1 MKEMTKNDII
11 RLQLLLPVLLLM
23 LASCR
28 NGASHDVSEFSQPIY
43 STQYAEGFSIKSI
56 KAESY
61 SASDGSEKSTTDSD
75 GHSYG
80 QSDGKS
86 VIITSRN
93 PWQGASNEVRSLFI
107 RRGDDGVPQ
116 GYTGQV
122 LNGDARRI
130 VCMSSTSVAMLE
142 AIGAADRI
150 VGVSGKDYISSP
162 TIAKRSKE
170 IGDVGYEG
178 NINYELLVSL
188 RPDLVMLYGVNGA
201 SQMEGKLKE
210 YGIPFM
216 YVGDYLEESPLGK
229 AEWMVAVAETVGM
242 REKAENL
249 FSPIAARY
257 VALQSKVAGAEA
269 RSEGD
274 WRPKVMLN
282 TPYGDSWYIPSSQ
295 NYMSQ
300 IIRDA
305 GGQLFDIG
313 QGNESVTIDMER
325 AYHLASQAD
334 YWLNVGASYPTL
346 QSLKT
351 GLPKFAGVKVISNE
365 NVYDNTL
372 RSTPA
377 GGNDFY
383 ESGVVCPDVV
393 LRDVIKIFH
402 PEFVS
407 TPFVYYKQ
415 LK

>member
-1 MKEMTKNDII
+1 MSKHGIFKLIY
-11 RLQLLLPVLLLM
+11 LLSLSVLLF
-23 LASCR
+23 ASCR
-28 NGASHDVSEFSQPIY
+28 NGFSHDVSEFSQSVYNP
-43 STQYAEGFSIKSI
+43 QYAEGYAINGVYAGSDNVSSES
-56 KAESY
+56 KALVEE
-61 SASDGSEKSTTDSD
+61 DNN
-75 GHSYG
+75 
-80 QSDGKS
+80 QS
-86 VIITSRN
+86 VIITSIN
-93 PWQGASNEVRSLFI
+93 PWQGAAEVERSLYI
-107 RRGDDGVPQ
+107 RRGDDDVPQ

-122 LNGDARRI
+122 LNGDARSI
-130 VCMSSTSVAMLE
+130 ICMSSTSVAMLE
-142 AIGAADRI
+142 AIGATDRI

-162 TIAKRSKE
+162 GIAKRNKD

-178 NINYELLVSL
+178 NIDYELLVSL
-188 RPDLVMLYGVNGA
+188 KPDLVLLYGVNGA
-201 SQMEGKLKE
+201 SRMEDKLKE

-242 REKAENL
+242 RKKAEEL

-257 VALQSKVAGAEA
+257 VAWQSKVAGAES
-269 RSEGD
+269 RSEGN

-305 GGQLFDIG
+305 GGELFDVG
-313 QGNESVTIDMER
+313 QGNESVNIDMER

-346 QSLKT
+346 QALRA
-351 GLPKFAGVKVISNE
+351 GLPKFAGVRAISNR

-372 RSTPA
+372 RSTQA

-383 ESGVVCPDVV
+383 ESGVVRPDVV

-402 PEFVS
+402 PELVNA
-407 TPFVYYKQ
+407 PFEYYKQ